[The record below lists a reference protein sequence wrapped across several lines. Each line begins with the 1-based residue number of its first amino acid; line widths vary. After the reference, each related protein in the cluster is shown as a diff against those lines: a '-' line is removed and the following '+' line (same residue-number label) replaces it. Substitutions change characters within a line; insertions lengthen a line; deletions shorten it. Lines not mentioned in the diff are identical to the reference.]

1 MHEDLALC
9 WRVEEACQL
18 AWPALHAQHLGGYIL
33 RYSRSNR
40 SRRANSLNPLNGP
53 RAHGEHF
60 ISLAEGVFDHFNMRP
75 CFRVPDIGN
84 ELDIGLASVG
94 YKREAE
100 TITLLA
106 PDVSEMQ
113 PSRDVY
119 VSPNHVPPSW
129 LDFYFRQSNDGEPQQ
144 KAFQEMLSK
153 IVMPCAFGQLTID
166 NKVSAIAYVVAVD
179 GIAIIESVATHP
191 DFRRQGLA
199 QKTINSL
206 LAWAA
211 DQGCSQAALQ
221 VVAKNKAATTLYAK
235 LGFSTEL
242 YRYHYRVKK

>member
-33 RYSRSNR
+33 RYSGSNR

-53 RAHGEHF
+53 RARGTHF
-60 ISLAEGVFDHFNMRP
+60 VSLAEGVFDHFNMRA
-75 CFRVPDIGN
+75 CFRLPDIAN
-84 ELDIGLASVG
+84 ELDVDLASLG
-94 YKREAE
+94 YQREAE
-100 TITLLA
+100 TITLFA
-106 PDVSEMQ
+106 SDFSKMQ
-113 PSRDVY
+113 PDRDVY
-119 VSPNHVPPSW
+119 VAPNHVPASW
-129 LDFYFRQSNDGEPQQ
+129 LDFYFSQSDEGEPQR
-144 KAFQEMLSK
+144 KTFQDMLGK
-153 IVMPCAFGQLTID
+153 IAMPCAFGQFTYG
-166 NKVSAIAYVVAVD
+166 NEVAAIAYVVAVD

-191 DFRRQGLA
+191 DFRRKGMA

-211 DQGCSQAALQ
+211 TKGCTAAALQ
-221 VVAKNKAATTLYAK
+221 VVAENEPATTLYTK
-235 LGFSTEL
+235 LGFSKEL